1 MKINKHL
8 LTLLFSLLLLSA
20 FNQNISFSKIYAPYG
35 NDSSKPFSAH
45 AIVSNGNGY
54 VVCAIGHDNISTAYN
69 NQELYF
75 YNVDSIGNF
84 GLINK
89 YFKSGYDYYTF
100 YGSLIRTK
108 DNGYCFVGDI
118 DNGIGVHYIMRFDS
132 NMDTVWTKILAHDTI
147 WEAVRQIKETSDH
160 GFILTGSRQLS
171 DYECDVPIIKTDSLG
186 NQLWKTYI
194 STGYYGN
201 AGQIE
206 ETPDHGFL
214 ICGYRSSFT
223 TGYGDP
229 FLIKTDSAGNLK
241 WLKILGNPN
250 QLDGAASLAITQD
263 SNYIV
268 ALGYAT
274 ATINNNEASLARLNI
289 IKFSPD
295 GSQIWNKMYDTIRLN
310 YNVNKIQLLP
320 NNDFILMGSNGKMND
335 LDSYFHFETFLM
347 KFNSYGDSLWR
358 KSYFYLAQN
367 VDENY
372 LYDNVLN
379 SDGSITAC
387 GYVNSFSLSPH
398 EQIWIMKTDSNGNSP
413 ACDYTGITEPNML
426 LSKVEINVYPNPT
439 KDNLTIETNSNKEKR
454 IEIIN
459 LIGQTVYTNI
469 INKKKAT
476 INTSTFANGVYILKL
491 SSDKETV
498 VKKFVKE

>member
-1 MKINKHL
+1 MKKIIIVYFAL
-8 LTLLFSLLLLSA
+8 LNTICLCQT
-20 FNQNISFSKIYAPYG
+20 NSFSKIYAPYG

-229 FLIKTDSAGNLK
+229 FIIKTDSAGNLE
-241 WLKILGNPN
+241 WLKILGNTN
-250 QLDGAASLAITQD
+250 QLDGDAALAITQD
-263 SNYIV
+263 SNYII
-268 ALGYAT
+268 ALGYGT
-274 ATINNNEASLARLNI
+274 STVGNNDYWYGRLNI
-289 IKFSPD
+289 IKYSPD
-295 GSQIWNKMYDTIRLN
+295 GTQIWNRMYDTIRLDI
-310 YNVNKIQLLP
+310 YVSKLQILP
-320 NNDFILMGSNGKMND
+320 NNDFIVMGSTVAGTDTN
-335 LDSYFHFETFLM
+335 YYATFM
-347 KFNSYGDSLWR
+347 FKFNANGDSLWR
-358 KSYFYLAQN
+358 RIYSYTTNFI
-367 VDENY
+367 DGNY

-387 GYVNSFSLSPH
+387 GYVSGSTLIPSQ
-398 EQIWIMKTDSNGNSP
+398 QIWILKTDSNGYAP
-413 ACDYTGITEPNML
+413 GCEPTGIE
-426 LSKVEINVYPNPT
+426 EIYQILNKGEVRVYPNPAT
-439 KDNLTIETNSNKEKR
+439 NQTTIAYPQLKEEGSIHIYNMLGQIVHEEK
-454 IEIIN
+454 IAKGSSQTILSIQHLKAGLYKVIIREKGMM
-459 LIGQTVYTNI
+459 IGEV
-469 INKKKAT
+469 
-476 INTSTFANGVYILKL
+476 SL
-491 SSDKETV
+491 
-498 VKKFVKE
+498 VKE